1 MQSFDR
7 RRMVVGGKNEINND
21 AIALLKMRLPCS
33 LTFSHAYE
41 RINFDSHVGTCAA
54 KATSGEPAGCL
65 YKPLAGAARWFV
77 RDRAAW
83 RGGRGFGIQVVER

>member
-1 MQSFDR
+1 
-7 RRMVVGGKNEINND
+7 MVVGGKDELNND

-54 KATSGEPAGCL
+54 KATSGESAGCA
-65 YKPLAGAARWFV
+65 YKPLTGAARWFV
-77 RDRAAW
+77 GVCAAW
-83 RGGRGFGIQVVER
+83 RGGRGISIQVVER